1 MRKRRSNY
9 FDWVVIYYTSKN
21 TCYYILYTYTLLTD
35 FTTNTSMQSAYI
47 IALSLLCVCLFLLL
61 FHFYCGKQLYKLTFA
76 SKTLVRDWKCK
87 RRFSNHVQQLVIIF
101 YFFRYTATYDAIVE
115 AL

>member
-21 TCYYILYTYTLLTD
+21 TCDYCIRTLLTD
-35 FTTNTSMQSAYI
+35 FTTHTSMQSAYI
-47 IALSLLCVCLFLLL
+47 IALSLLCVCLLLL

-101 YFFRYTATYDAIVE
+101 YFFRYTAM
-115 AL
+115 LQ